1 MNLKALLI
9 ALSPCVLASTAL
21 ADKLYILNTG
31 STGGSYNAQTQAWA
45 KDLGDDYEIELIQSK
60 GCEKA
65 LALMSRIDENVLTM
79 FSGNWVKR
87 EGCAPL
93 MPTEENHIYTDYKIG
108 LIFSRL
114 DSTQPLLE
122 NGVTVAFNGDRKN
135 YIEQIATANDIE
147 LFPIEYKNSKEIVLA
162 VLNGEVDFGYTD
174 SAKHVW
180 KNLDQLLPHYNL
192 SGETLDG
199 VPSVAEIGGKTIAA
213 TVNFLY
219 FGHDKETLREQMQDE
234 MSKPESAIGLYH
246 DGQKGLRSYLMAD
259 PYTSYQA
266 FVKTQ

>member
-1 MNLKALLI
+1 MLLTT
-9 ALSPCVLASTAL
+9 SAL

-65 LALMSRIDENVLTM
+65 LALMSKIDGNILTM

-93 MPTEENHIYTDYKIG
+93 IPTEASHLYTDHKIG
-108 LIFSRL
+108 LIFSRR
-114 DSTQPLLE
+114 DSTQTLLE
-122 NGVTVAFNGDRKN
+122 DGVTVAFNSGRKH
-135 YIEQIATANDIE
+135 YIDYIAEANGVK
-147 LFPIEYKNSKEIVLA
+147 LKPIEYKNSKEIALA

-174 SAKHVW
+174 SAKDVW
-180 KNLDQLLPHYNL
+180 KNADKLRPDYNL
-192 SGETLDG
+192 SDSELDG
-199 VPSVAEIGGKTIAA
+199 VPSVSEIGGQTVAA

-219 FGHDKETLREQMQDE
+219 FGDAKDELREQMQEEFGKED
-234 MSKPESAIGLYH
+234 SAIGKYH
-246 DGQKGLRSYLMAD
+246 DGQKGLRSFLMAD

-266 FVKTQ
+266 FASTQ

>member
-1 MNLKALLI
+1 MKL
-9 ALSPCVLASTAL
+9 TYAL
-21 ADKLYILNTG
+21 AVTATLISTPAIAEKLYILNTG

-45 KDLGDDYEIELIQSK
+45 KDLGDDYEVELIQSK

-65 LALMSRIDENVLTM
+65 LALMSKIDGNILTM
-79 FSGNWVKR
+79 FSGNWVAR

-93 MPTEENHIYTDYKIG
+93 MPTEANHLYTDYKIG

-114 DSTQPLLE
+114 DSTQQLLE
-122 NGVTVAFNGDRKN
+122 DGVTVAYNSGREHYIQHIADANGVKLN
-135 YIEQIATANDIE
+135 
-147 LFPIEYKNSKEIVLA
+147 PIEYKNSKEIVLA

-192 SGETLDG
+192 SGEILDG
-199 VPSVAEIGGKTIAA
+199 VPSVSEIGGKSIAA

-219 FGHDKETLREQMQDE
+219 FGDNKKALREQMQEE
-234 MSKPESAIGLYH
+234 MGKPESAIGLYH

-266 FVKTQ
+266 FVETQ

>member
-1 MNLKALLI
+1 MNKITTLAIAASLI
-9 ALSPCVLASTAL
+9 SSAAF

-65 LALMSRIDENVLTM
+65 LALMSKIEGNVLTM

-93 MPTEENHIYTDYKIG
+93 MPTETNHVYTDHKIG
-108 LIFSRL
+108 LIFSRT
-114 DSTQPLLE
+114 DSTQALLE
-122 NGVTVAFNGDRKN
+122 DGVTVAYNSGREHYIQHIAEANGVSLN
-135 YIEQIATANDIE
+135 
-147 LFPIEYKNSKEIVLA
+147 PIEYKNSKEIVLA

-180 KNLDQLLPHYNL
+180 KNADQLTPNYNL
-192 SGETLDG
+192 SDEELDG
-199 VPSVAEIGGKTIAA
+199 VPSVSEIGGKTVAA

-219 FGHDKETLREQMQDE
+219 FGDAKDALRQQMQEE
-234 MSKPESAIGLYH
+234 MGKADSAIGAYH
-246 DGQKGLRSYLMAD
+246 DGQKGLRSFLMAD

-266 FVKTQ
+266 FAKTQ

>member
-1 MNLKALLI
+1 MRLTYAL
-9 ALSPCVLASTAL
+9 AVATAL
-21 ADKLYILNTG
+21 ISNPAIAEKLYILNTG

-45 KDLGDDYEIELIQSK
+45 KDLGDDYEVELIQSK

-65 LALMSRIDENVLTM
+65 LALISKIDGNILTM
-79 FSGNWVKR
+79 FSGNWVAR

-93 MPTEENHIYTDYKIG
+93 MPTEANHLYTDYKIG

-122 NGVTVAFNGDRKN
+122 NGVTVAFNGNRQS
-135 YIEQIATANDIE
+135 YIQQIADANDID

-192 SGETLDG
+192 SGEILDG
-199 VPSVAEIGGKTIAA
+199 VPSVSEIGGKTVAA

-219 FGHDKETLREQMQDE
+219 FGDDKKALREQMQKE
-234 MSKPESAIGLYH
+234 MGKPESAIGLYH